1 MFDGLDF
8 LRRDFGT
15 GLEEAPPE
23 EGGFGFWGF
32 GFWGFGFWGFGL
44 EEVPPERGVF
54 GVEYSPVASSR

>member
-32 GFWGFGFWGFGL
+32 GL
-44 EEVPPERGVF
+44 EEVPLERGVF
-54 GVEYSPVASSR
+54 GVEYFPVASSR